1 MEDFIPRAIEF
12 AGNHTIMIVAWVAV
26 FIGVIV
32 TFIKSAASRVKVIDN
47 AQLTQ
52 LLNKEHGIVVDVR
65 SNDEFQ
71 RGHIIGSVQALPTEI
86 KNNTASILEKHK
98 NVPVIV
104 VDTSGL
110 GNEAIANQLYKN
122 GFSRAYSLK
131 EGIGGWRAA
140 NLPLVKH

>member
-1 MEDFIPRAIEF
+1 MQDFIPRAIEF
-12 AGNHTIMIVAWVAV
+12 AGNHTIMIVAWIAV
-26 FIGVIV
+26 FVGVIV
-32 TFIKSAASRVKVIDN
+32 TFVKSATSRVKVIDN

-52 LLNKEHGIVVDVR
+52 LLNKENGIVVDVR

-104 VDTSGL
+104 VDASGL

-122 GFSRAYSLK
+122 GFSQAYSLK